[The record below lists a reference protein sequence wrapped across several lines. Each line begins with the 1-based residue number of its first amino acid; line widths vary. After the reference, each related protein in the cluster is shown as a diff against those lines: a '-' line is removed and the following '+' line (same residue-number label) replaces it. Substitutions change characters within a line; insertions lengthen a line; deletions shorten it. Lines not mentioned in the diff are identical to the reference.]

1 MFSHDFSPSHQSP
14 FRSFLMGGFE
24 CADHLNAFG
33 NRVDLFQASGHDRYL
48 GQDFDALAGLEIQTI
63 REGIRWSHVE
73 YKPYQYDWSEVER
86 MITIA
91 QAKKVQVIWDICHF
105 GFPDDLTPLHPMFA
119 RRFSHLCREFV
130 IKYRSLVPEG
140 VLIVTPI
147 NEVSFLSWLGGDVRG
162 TSPYCTGQ
170 GWEVKYALMK
180 AYIEGIERMK
190 EVDDSIRIMITEPLI
205 SIVTNDPENLL
216 SVVEAEKRH
225 QEQFQVH
232 DMLSG
237 AMCPELRG
245 KPEYLDII
253 GVNYYYNNQWI
264 NETHEIL
271 PWAEEPAHPYFRS
284 LQSLMETVFIRYGRP
299 LVISE
304 TSHPGEDRAKWV
316 HAITTACMAIL
327 QSGVP
332 LWGCC
337 FYPIVDRPDWDD
349 LAYWHHSGIY
359 DIFDINTLTRVPD
372 IRTISAILN
381 FKKQIDNFEAL
392 TDPDYL
398 LFKSKVSSL

>member
-14 FRSFLMGGFE
+14 FSSFLMGGFE

-48 GQDFDALAGLEIQTI
+48 EQDFDALAGLEIQTI

-73 YKPYQYDWSEVER
+73 YQPYQYDWSEVER

-119 RRFSHLCREFV
+119 RRFSQLCREFV

-190 EVDDSIRIMITEPLI
+190 EVDASIRIMITEPLI
-205 SIVTNDPENLL
+205 SIVTNDPENLV

-316 HAITTACMAIL
+316 HAITKECMAIL

-359 DIFDINTLTRVPD
+359 DIFDTNTLTRVPD

-381 FKKQIDNFEAL
+381 FKKQIDTFQAL
-392 TDPDYL
+392 TDADYL
-398 LFKSKVSSL
+398 LFNSKVSSL